1 MGFGGLALSVRF
13 AASKVFILSE
23 LEGKFGSFGK
33 IRLEKPAATPNEI
46 SGAFPNRLFSILTF
60 SPSKQRYI
68 TETGS
73 RLLGHRQNSGKIRIC
88 GLGRGVNGT
97 LSGALAL
104 TEADF
109 GLLGQGCPVG

>member
-60 SPSKQRYI
+60 Q
-68 TETGS
+68 TEVYHGD
-73 RLLGHRQNSGKIRIC
+73 RLKAA
-88 GLGRGVNGT
+88 GT
-97 LSGALAL
+97 PAK
-104 TEADF
+104 
-109 GLLGQGCPVG
+109 